1 LRCSMIIDDYNI
13 INNIKN
19 FDDTCD
25 GDSKGDSRDKIK
37 LFVDSFVSSPS
48 SIEYFHSFVSKS

>member
-1 LRCSMIIDDYNI
+1 MIIYNDNI

-25 GDSKGDSRDKIK
+25 SDSKGESRDKIK
-37 LFVDSFVSSPS
+37 LFVDSFVSSSS
-48 SIEYFHSFVSKS
+48 SIEYFHNFVSKG

>member
-1 LRCSMIIDDYNI
+1 MIIDDDNI

-37 LFVDSFVSSPS
+37 LFVDSFVSSSS